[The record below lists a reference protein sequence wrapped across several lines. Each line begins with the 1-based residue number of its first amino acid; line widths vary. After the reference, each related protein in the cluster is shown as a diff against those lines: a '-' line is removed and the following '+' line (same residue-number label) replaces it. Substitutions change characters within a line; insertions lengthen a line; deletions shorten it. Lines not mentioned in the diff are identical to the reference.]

1 MEVSVIGN
9 PQTKKIYRAE
19 LTYRELGFRLGSQ
32 NISGDSRNR
41 VSFLTHQSSKWK
53 EIKIRSSPR
62 SVRCEAIVSDQA
74 PFLKPTPNS
83 RSLESV
89 KLFVGLPLD
98 TVSDCNNVNHLKA
111 ITAGLKAL
119 KLLGV
124 EGIELPIFWGVV
136 EKEAPGKYEWS
147 GYLAVAEIVKK
158 VGLKLHASLSFHGS
172 KHPEISLPDWVA
184 KIGEAEQGIYFTDRY
199 GKQYKDCLSFAVD
212 DVPVLDGKTPMEVYG
227 SFCESFKSAFSDYMG
242 NTITGIT
249 LGLGPDGELRYPS
262 HQHETKVSGAGE
274 FQCYDKHML
283 SALKHYAE
291 STGNPLWGLGGPHDA
306 PAYDQQPHSTPFF
319 SDGGS
324 WESQYGDF
332 FLTWYSSLLTSH
344 ADRVLSVASS
354 AFKGTGVS
362 LCGKL
367 PLLHQWNKLR
377 SQPSELT
384 AGFYSSGGH
393 DRYEAIAEIFAKNSC
408 RMIVPGMDLSDE
420 HQSPASLSSPESLL
434 AHIKTSCKRQGV
446 VVSGQNSA
454 ASVPGGFERIVEN
467 LKDES
472 VGVDLFTYQRMGAVF
487 FSPEHFH
494 AFTVFVRNM
503 NQFELSSYDQAV
515 EGDKAKTMSIGS
527 GTTGAASL
535 QTA

>member
-9 PQTKKIYRAE
+9 PQAKICRAE
-19 LTYRELGFRLGSQ
+19 LACRELGFRLASQ
-32 NISGDSRNR
+32 VISGESRNR
-41 VSFLTHQSSKWK
+41 VSFLSYQSSKCK
-53 EIKIRSSPR
+53 DIKIQSSPR
-62 SVRCEAIVSDQA
+62 SVKCEAIVSDQA
-74 PFLKPTPNS
+74 SFPKPTPNS

-98 TVSDCNNVNHLKA
+98 TVSNCNNVNHLKA

-136 EKEAPGKYEWS
+136 EKEAPGKYDWS

-184 KIGEAEQGIYFTDRY
+184 KIGEAKPEIYFTDRY
-199 GKQYKDCLSFAVD
+199 GKQYKDCLSFGVD
-212 DVPVLDGKTPMEVYG
+212 DVPVLDGKTPMKVYG
-227 SFCESFKSAFSDYMG
+227 SFCESFKDVFSDYMG
-242 NTITGIT
+242 STITGIT
-249 LGLGPDGELRYPS
+249 LGLGPDGELKYPS
-262 HQHETKVSGAGE
+262 HQHETNNFSGAGE

-283 SALKHYAE
+283 SALRHYAE
-291 STGNPLWGLGGPHDA
+291 SKGNPLWGLGGPHDA
-306 PAYDQQPHSTPFF
+306 PAYDQQPDSTPFF

-344 ADRVLSVASS
+344 ADRVLSVATS
-354 AFKGTGVS
+354 AFSGSGVS

-367 PLLHQWNKLR
+367 PLLHRWNKLR

-393 DRYEAIAEIFAKNSC
+393 DRYEEITKIFAKNSC
-408 RMIVPGMDLSDE
+408 RMIIPGMDLSDE

-434 AHIKTSCKRQGV
+434 AHIKTSCKKQGV

-472 VGVDLFTYQRMGAVF
+472 VGVDLFTYQRMGALF

-527 GTTGAASL
+527 GTSGAASL

>member
-9 PQTKKIYRAE
+9 PQAKFCRSE
-19 LTYRELGFRLGSQ
+19 LACRELGFRFGSDVF
-32 NISGDSRNR
+32 SGESRNK
-41 VSFLTHQSSKWK
+41 VSFLSSKLK
-53 EIKIRSSPR
+53 EIKIRCSAR
-62 SVRCEAIVSDQA
+62 YVKCEAIVSDQA
-74 PFLKPTPNS
+74 PFLKHTPNS
-83 RSLESV
+83 RALESV
-89 KLFVGLPLD
+89 RLFVGLPLD
-98 TVSDCNNVNHLKA
+98 TVSDCNNVNQRKA

-124 EGIELPIFWGVV
+124 EGVELPIFWGVV
-136 EKEAPGKYEWS
+136 EKEAAGKYEWS

-158 VGLKLHASLSFHGS
+158 VGLKLHVSLSFHGS
-172 KHPEISLPDWVA
+172 KDPEIGLPDWVA
-184 KIGEAEQGIYFTDRY
+184 KIGETEPGMYFTDRY
-199 GKQYKDCLSFAVD
+199 GKEFKDCLSFGVD
-212 DVPVLDGKTPMEVYG
+212 DVPVLDGKSPMEVYG
-227 SFCESFKSAFSDYMG
+227 CFCESFKSAFSDYMG

-249 LGLGPDGELRYPS
+249 LGMGPDGDLKYPS
-262 HQHETKVSGAGE
+262 HQHETHLSGAGE

-306 PAYDQQPHSTPFF
+306 PAYDQQPLSTSFF
-319 SDGGS
+319 SHGGS

-354 AFKGTGVS
+354 AFSGSGVS
-362 LCGKL
+362 ISGKL

-384 AGFYSSGGH
+384 AGFYSSNGH

-408 RMIVPGMDLSDE
+408 RMIIPGMDLSDE
-420 HQSPASLSSPESLL
+420 NQSPASLSSPESLL
-434 AHIKTSCKRQGV
+434 ADIKASCKKQGV
-446 VVSGQNSA
+446 VVSGQNSST
-454 ASVPGGFERIVEN
+454 SVSGGFERIVEN

-472 VGVDLFTYQRMGAVF
+472 VGIDLFTYQRMGALF

-503 NQFELSSYDQAV
+503 NQVELSSYDQAV
-515 EGDKAKTMSIGS
+515 EDEAQTASIGS
-527 GTTGAASL
+527 ATGVHSL
-535 QTA
+535 QTV

>member
-19 LTYRELGFRLGSQ
+19 LTYRELGFRFGSQ
-32 NISGDSRNR
+32 VISGDSRNR

-199 GKQYKDCLSFAVD
+199 GKQYKDCLSFA
-212 DVPVLDGKTPMEVYG
+212 
-227 SFCESFKSAFSDYMG
+227 
-242 NTITGIT
+242 
-249 LGLGPDGELRYPS
+249 LRYPS
-262 HQHETKVSGAGE
+262 HQHETNLSGAGE

-306 PAYDQQPHSTPFF
+306 PAYDQQPCSTSFF

-324 WESQYGDF
+324 WESQ
-332 FLTWYSSLLTSH
+332 
-344 ADRVLSVASS
+344 VLSVASS

-408 RMIVPGMDLSDE
+408 RMIILGMDLSDE

-472 VGVDLFTYQRMGAVF
+472 VGFSSHLSISMLSLSLFG
-487 FSPEHFH
+487 
-494 AFTVFVRNM
+494 NM
-503 NQFELSSYDQAV
+503 NQFKLSSYDQAV

>member
-9 PQTKKIYRAE
+9 PQARICRAE
-19 LTYRELGFRLGSQ
+19 LAYRELGFRFGSQ
-32 NISGDSRNR
+32 VISPDSRNR
-41 VSFLTHQSSKWK
+41 VSFLSQSSKWK
-53 EIKIRSSPR
+53 EIGIRCSPR
-62 SVRCEAIVSDQA
+62 SVKCEAIVSGEV
-74 PFLKPTPNS
+74 PFLKSTPKS

-136 EKEAPGKYEWS
+136 EKESAGKYDWS

-172 KHPEISLPDWVA
+172 KNPDIGLPDWVA
-184 KIGEAEQGIYFTDRY
+184 KIGEAEAGIYFTDRY

-227 SFCESFKSAFSDYMG
+227 GFCESFKSAFSDYMG

-249 LGLGPDGELRYPS
+249 LGLGPDGELKYPS
-262 HQHETKVSGAGE
+262 HQHDAKTSGAGE
-274 FQCYDKHML
+274 FQCYDKHIL
-283 SALKHYAE
+283 SALKQYAE

-306 PAYDQQPHSTPFF
+306 PAYNQQPHSYSFF

-332 FLTWYSSLLTSH
+332 FLSWYSSILTSH

-354 AFKGTGVS
+354 AFNGTGVS

-384 AGFYSSGGH
+384 AGFYSSNGQ
-393 DRYEAIAEIFAKNSC
+393 DRYEGIAEIFAKNSC
-408 RMIVPGMDLSDE
+408 RMIIPGMDLSDE
-420 HQSPASLSSPESLL
+420 HQAPESLSSPESLL
-434 AHIKTSCKRQGV
+434 ADIKTSCKKQGV
-446 VVSGQNSA
+446 VVAGQNSSA
-454 ASVPGGFERIVEN
+454 PVPGGFERIVEN

-472 VGVDLFTYQRMGAVF
+472 AGIDLFTYQRMGALF

-494 AFTVFVRNM
+494 AFTVFVRNLS
-503 NQFELSSYDQAV
+503 QFELSSDDQAA
-515 EGDKAKTMSIGS
+515 EDETKTVGIGS
-527 GTTGAASL
+527 GTGAASL
-535 QTA
+535 QAA

>member
-9 PQTKKIYRAE
+9 PQARICRAE
-19 LTYRELGFRLGSQ
+19 LAYRELGFRFGSDV
-32 NISGDSRNR
+32 ISGESRNR
-41 VSFLTHQSSKWK
+41 
-53 EIKIRSSPR
+53 
-62 SVRCEAIVSDQA
+62 
-74 PFLKPTPNS
+74 
-83 RSLESV
+83 LESV

-136 EKEAPGKYEWS
+136 EKEAAGKYEWS

-172 KHPEISLPDWVA
+172 KQTEIGLPDWVA
-184 KIGEAEQGIYFTDRY
+184 KIGDAEPGIYFTDRY
-199 GKQYKDCLSFAVD
+199 GQQYKDCLSFAVD
-212 DVPVLDGKTPMEVYG
+212 DVPVLDGKTPMEVYRG
-227 SFCESFKSAFSDYMG
+227 FCESFKSAFADYMG

-249 LGLGPDGELRYPS
+249 LGLGPDGELKYPS
-262 HQHETKVSGAGE
+262 HQHNAKLSGAGE

-283 SALKHYAE
+283 SALKGYAE

-306 PAYDQQPHSTPFF
+306 PAYDQQPNSSSFF

-332 FLTWYSSLLTSH
+332 FLSWYSSLLTSH

-354 AFKGTGVS
+354 AFSGIGVP

-367 PLLHQWNKLR
+367 PLLHQWHKLR
-377 SQPSELT
+377 SHPSELT
-384 AGFYSSGGH
+384 AGFYSSNGQ

-408 RMIVPGMDLSDE
+408 RMIIPGMDLSDE
-420 HQSPASLSSPESLL
+420 HQSPESLSSPESLL
-434 AHIKTSCKRQGV
+434 GHIKTSCKKQGV
-446 VVSGQNSA
+446 VVSGQNS
-454 ASVPGGFERIVEN
+454 STPVPGGFERIVEN
-467 LKDES
+467 LKDEN
-472 VGVDLFTYQRMGAVF
+472 VGIDLFTYQRMGALF

-494 AFTVFVRNM
+494 AFTVFVRNLS
-503 NQFELSSYDQAV
+503 QFELSSDDQASEAEV
-515 EGDKAKTMSIGS
+515 EAETASIGS
-527 GTTGAASL
+527 GTGAPSL

>member
-9 PQTKKIYRAE
+9 PQAKIWRAE
-19 LTYRELGFRLGSQ
+19 SACRELGFRFGSGI
-32 NISGDSRNR
+32 ISGESRNNK

-53 EIKIRSSPR
+53 EIGLRCSPR
-62 SVRCEAIVSDQA
+62 SVKCEAIVSDHV
-74 PFLKPTPNS
+74 PFLKPT

-98 TVSDCNNVNHLKA
+98 TVSDCNSVNHMKA

-124 EGIELPIFWGVV
+124 EGVELPIFWGVV
-136 EKEAPGKYEWS
+136 EREAPGEYDWS
-147 GYLAVAEIVKK
+147 GYLAVAEVVKK

-172 KHPEISLPDWVA
+172 SKDTEIGLPDWVV
-184 KIGEAEQGIYFTDRY
+184 KIGEAVPGMYFTDRY
-199 GKQYKDCLSFAVD
+199 GKQYRDCLSFGVD

-227 SFCESFKSAFSDYMG
+227 GFCESFKSAFSDYMG

-249 LGLGPDGELRYPS
+249 LGMGPDGELKYPS
-262 HQHETKVSGAGE
+262 HQHETSLSGAGE
-274 FQCYDKHML
+274 FQCYDEHML

-306 PAYDQQPHSTPFF
+306 PAYDQQPHSTSFF

-354 AFKGTGVS
+354 AFSGSGVS
-362 LCGKL
+362 ISGKL

-384 AGFYSSGGH
+384 AGFYGSNGH
-393 DRYEAIAEIFAKNSC
+393 DRYEAVAEIFAKNSC
-408 RMIVPGMDLSDE
+408 GMIVPGMDLSDE

-434 AHIKTSCKRQGV
+434 ADIKTSCKKQGV

-454 ASVPGGFERIVEN
+454 ASVSGGFERIVEN

-472 VGVDLFTYQRMGAVF
+472 VGIDLFTYQRMGALF

-503 NQFELSSYDQAV
+503 NQVELSSYDQAGEDEAQTV
-515 EGDKAKTMSIGS
+515 SVGS
-527 GTTGAASL
+527 GTGARSL

>member
-9 PQTKKIYRAE
+9 PQARICRAE
-19 LTYRELGFRLGSQ
+19 LAYRELGFRFGSDV
-32 NISGDSRNR
+32 ISGESRNR
-41 VSFLTHQSSKWK
+41 VSFCNQSSKWK
-53 EIKIRSSPR
+53 EIAIRCSSR
-62 SVRCEAIVSDQA
+62 SVKCEAIVSDDA
-74 PFLKPTPNS
+74 SPFLKSTPKS
-83 RSLESV
+83 KSLESV

-136 EKEAPGKYEWS
+136 EKEAAGKYEWS

-172 KHPEISLPDWVA
+172 KQTEIGLPDWVA
-184 KIGEAEQGIYFTDRY
+184 KIGDAEPGIYFTDRY
-199 GKQYKDCLSFAVD
+199 GQQYKDCLSFAVD
-212 DVPVLDGKTPMEVYG
+212 DVPVLDGKTPMEVYRG
-227 SFCESFKSAFSDYMG
+227 FCESFKSAFADYMG

-249 LGLGPDGELRYPS
+249 LGLGPDGELKYPS
-262 HQHETKVSGAGE
+262 HQHNAKLSGAGE

-283 SALKHYAE
+283 SALKGYAE

-306 PAYDQQPHSTPFF
+306 PAYDQQPNSSSFF

-332 FLTWYSSLLTSH
+332 FLSWYSSLLTSH

-354 AFKGTGVS
+354 AFSGIGVP

-367 PLLHQWNKLR
+367 PLLHQWHKLR
-377 SQPSELT
+377 SHPSELT
-384 AGFYSSGGH
+384 AGFYSSNGQ

-408 RMIVPGMDLSDE
+408 RMIIPGMDLSDE
-420 HQSPASLSSPESLL
+420 HQSPESLSSPESLL
-434 AHIKTSCKRQGV
+434 GHIKTSCKKQGV
-446 VVSGQNSA
+446 VVSGQNS
-454 ASVPGGFERIVEN
+454 STPVPGGFERIVEN
-467 LKDES
+467 LKDEN
-472 VGVDLFTYQRMGAVF
+472 VGIDLFTYQRMGALF

-494 AFTVFVRNM
+494 AFTVFVRNLS
-503 NQFELSSYDQAV
+503 QFELSSDDQASEAEV
-515 EGDKAKTMSIGS
+515 EAETASIGS
-527 GTTGAASL
+527 GTGAPSL

>member
-9 PQTKKIYRAE
+9 PQTRLCRAE
-19 LTYRELGFRLGSQ
+19 LAYRELGFRFGSVV
-32 NISGDSRNR
+32 ISGESRNK
-41 VSFLTHQSSKWK
+41 VTFLSQSSNFKDLS
-53 EIKIRSSPR
+53 IRCSSR
-62 SVRCEAIVSDQA
+62 SVKCEAVVSDGV
-74 PFLKPTPNS
+74 PFLKSTPNS
-83 RSLESV
+83 RWLASV

-136 EKEAPGKYEWS
+136 EKEASGKYDWS

-172 KHPEISLPDWVA
+172 KNPGIGLPDWVE
-184 KIGEAEQGIYFTDRY
+184 KIGEAEPGVYFTDRY
-199 GKQYKDCLSFAVD
+199 GQQYKECLSFAVD
-212 DVPVLDGKTPMEVYG
+212 DVPVLDGKTPMEVCRG
-227 SFCESFKSAFSDYMG
+227 FCESFKSVFSDYMG

-262 HQHETKVSGAGE
+262 HQHDVKRSGAGE

-283 SALKHYAE
+283 SALKGYAE

-306 PAYDQQPHSTPFF
+306 PAYDQQPHSSSFF

-332 FLTWYSSLLTSH
+332 FLSWYSSLLTSH

-354 AFKGTGVS
+354 AFSGIGVP

-384 AGFYSSGGH
+384 AGFYSPNGQ
-393 DRYEAIAEIFAKNSC
+393 DRYEAIVEIFAKNSC
-408 RMIVPGMDLSDE
+408 RMIIPGMDLSDE
-420 HQSPASLSSPESLL
+420 HQSPESLSSPESLL
-434 AHIKTSCKRQGV
+434 AHLKTSCKKQRV
-446 VVSGQNSA
+446 VVSGQNSSA
-454 ASVPGGFERIVEN
+454 PVPGAFERIVEN
-467 LKDES
+467 LKDENA
-472 VGVDLFTYQRMGAVF
+472 GIDLFTYQRMGALF

-494 AFTVFVRNM
+494 AFTVFVRNLR
-503 NQFELSSYDQAV
+503 QFELTSDDQAAEV
-515 EGDKAKTMSIGS
+515 ETKTVNIGS
-527 GTTGAASL
+527 GSGAPSL

>member
-9 PQTKKIYRAE
+9 PQAKICRAE
-19 LTYRELGFRLGSQ
+19 LAYRELGFRLGSQ
-32 NISGDSRNR
+32 VISGESRNR
-41 VSFLTHQSSKWK
+41 VSFLTHHQSSKWK
-53 EIKIRSSPR
+53 EIGVRCSPR
-62 SVRCEAIVSDQA
+62 RSIKCEAIVSDQA
-74 PFLKPTPNS
+74 PSFPKPTSNS

-124 EGIELPIFWGVV
+124 EGIELLIFWGVV
-136 EKEAPGKYEWS
+136 EKEAPGEYDWS

-172 KHPEISLPDWVA
+172 KHPEINLPDWVA
-184 KIGEAEQGIYFTDRY
+184 KIGGIYFTDRY
-199 GKQYKDCLSFAVD
+199 GKQYTDCLSFAVD

-227 SFCESFKSAFSDYMG
+227 GFCESFKSAFSDYMG
-242 NTITGIT
+242 STITGIT
-249 LGLGPDGELRYPS
+249 LGLGPDGELKYPS
-262 HQHETKVSGAGE
+262 HHQHETNHLSGAGE

-283 SALKHYAE
+283 SALKDYAE
-291 STGNPLWGLGGPHDA
+291 SKGNPLWGLGGPHDA
-306 PAYDQQPHSTPFF
+306 PGYDQQPHSTPFF

-354 AFKGTGVS
+354 AFSGSGVS
-362 LCGKL
+362 LSGKL
-367 PLLHQWNKLR
+367 PLLHRWNKLR

-384 AGFYSSGGH
+384 AGFYSSDGH
-393 DRYEAIAEIFAKNSC
+393 DRYEEITKIFAENSC
-408 RMIVPGMDLSDE
+408 RMIIPGMDLSDE

-434 AHIKTSCKRQGV
+434 AHIKTSCKKQGV
-446 VVSGQNSA
+446 GVSGQNS
-454 ASVPGGFERIVEN
+454 SPLVPGGFERIVEN

-472 VGVDLFTYQRMGAVF
+472 IGVDLFTYQRMGAVF

-503 NQFELSSYDQAV
+503 NQFELSSYDQAEV
-515 EGDKAKTMSIGS
+515 DVNNAQTMSIGS
-527 GTTGAASL
+527 GNGASSL

>member
-9 PQTKKIYRAE
+9 PQAKICRAE
-19 LTYRELGFRLGSQ
+19 LSFRELGFRLGS
-32 NISGDSRNR
+32 GESRNK
-41 VSFLTHQSSKWK
+41 VCFLTHQSSKWK
-53 EIKIRSSPR
+53 EIRIRCSPR
-62 SVRCEAIVSDQA
+62 SVKCEAIVSDQA
-74 PFLKPTPNS
+74 PFLKPTPNP
-83 RSLESV
+83 RSQLESV

-98 TVSDCNNVNHLKA
+98 TVSDCNNVNHMKA

-124 EGIELPIFWGVV
+124 EGVELPVFWGVV
-136 EKEAPGKYEWS
+136 EREAAGKYEWS

-158 VGLKLHASLSFHGS
+158 VGLKLQVSLSFHGS
-172 KHPEISLPDWVA
+172 KDPEIGLPDWVA
-184 KIGEAEQGIYFTDRY
+184 KIGEGEPGMYFTDRY
-199 GKQYKDCLSFAVD
+199 GKQYKDCLSFGVD

-227 SFCESFKSAFSDYMG
+227 GFCESFKSAFSDYMG

-249 LGLGPDGELRYPS
+249 LGMGPAGELRYPS
-262 HQHETKVSGAGE
+262 HQHETKPSGAGE

-291 STGNPLWGLGGPHDA
+291 SSGNPLWGLGGPHDA
-306 PAYDQQPHSTPFF
+306 PAYDQQPHSTSFF

-354 AFKGTGVS
+354 AFGGSGVS
-362 LCGKL
+362 VSGKL

-384 AGFYSSGGH
+384 AGFYSSNGH

-408 RMIVPGMDLSDE
+408 RMIIPGMDLSDE
-420 HQSPASLSSPESLL
+420 HQSLASLSSPESLL
-434 AHIKTSCKRQGV
+434 GNIKTSCKKQGV
-446 VVSGQNSA
+446 VVSGQNSS

-472 VGVDLFTYQRMGAVF
+472 VGIDLFTYQRMGALF

-503 NQFELSSYDQAV
+503 NQVELSSYDQAGEDEAQTV
-515 EGDKAKTMSIGS
+515 SLGS
-527 GTTGAASL
+527 GTGAHSL

>member
-9 PQTKKIYRAE
+9 PQAKICRAE
-19 LTYRELGFRLGSQ
+19 LSFRELGFRLGS
-32 NISGDSRNR
+32 GESRNK
-41 VSFLTHQSSKWK
+41 VCFLTHQSSKWK
-53 EIKIRSSPR
+53 EIRIRCSPR
-62 SVRCEAIVSDQA
+62 SVKCEAIVSDQA
-74 PFLKPTPNS
+74 PFLKPTPNP

-98 TVSDCNNVNHLKA
+98 TVSDCNNVNHMKA

-124 EGIELPIFWGVV
+124 EGVELPVFWGVV
-136 EKEAPGKYEWS
+136 EREAAGKYEWS

-158 VGLKLHASLSFHGS
+158 
-172 KHPEISLPDWVA
+172 
-184 KIGEAEQGIYFTDRY
+184 IGEGEPGMYFTDRY
-199 GKQYKDCLSFAVD
+199 GKQYKDCLSFGVD

-227 SFCESFKSAFSDYMG
+227 GFCESFKSAFSDYMG

-249 LGLGPDGELRYPS
+249 LGMGPDGELRYPS
-262 HQHETKVSGAGE
+262 HQHETKPSGTGE

-291 STGNPLWGLGGPHDA
+291 SSGNPLWGLGGPHDA
-306 PAYDQQPHSTPFF
+306 PAYDQQPHSTSFF

-344 ADRVLSVASS
+344 ADRVFSVASS
-354 AFKGTGVS
+354 AFGGSGVS
-362 LCGKL
+362 VSGKL

-384 AGFYSSGGH
+384 AGFYSSNGH

-408 RMIVPGMDLSDE
+408 RMIIPGMDLSDE
-420 HQSPASLSSPESLL
+420 HQSLASLSSPESLL
-434 AHIKTSCKRQGV
+434 GNIKTSCKKQGV
-446 VVSGQNSA
+446 VVSGQNSS

-472 VGVDLFTYQRMGAVF
+472 VGIDLFTYQRMGALF

-503 NQFELSSYDQAV
+503 NQVELSSYDQAGEDEAQTV
-515 EGDKAKTMSIGS
+515 SLGS
-527 GTTGAASL
+527 GTGAHSL

>member
-9 PQTKKIYRAE
+9 PQARICRSE
-19 LTYRELGFRLGSQ
+19 LVYRELGFRFGSEV
-32 NISGDSRNR
+32 ISGESRNR
-41 VSFLTHQSSKWK
+41 VSFRSQISKLK
-53 EIKIRSSPR
+53 EIGIRCSSR
-62 SVRCEAIVSDQA
+62 SVKCEAIISDQV
-74 PFLKPTPNS
+74 PFLNSTPKS

-98 TVSDCNNVNHLKA
+98 TVSDCYNVNHMKA

-136 EKEAPGKYEWS
+136 EKEAAGKYEWS

-172 KHPEISLPDWVA
+172 KDPEIGLPDWVS
-184 KIGEAEQGIYFTDRY
+184 KIGEAEPGLYFTDRY
-199 GKQYKDCLSFAVD
+199 GNQYHDCLSFAVD
-212 DVPVLDGKTPMEVYG
+212 DAPVLDGRTPMEVYRG
-227 SFCESFKSAFSDYMG
+227 FCESFKSAFSDYMG

-249 LGLGPDGELRYPS
+249 LGMGPDGELRYPS
-262 HQHETKVSGAGE
+262 HQHDDKFSGAGE
-274 FQCYDKHML
+274 FQCYDKYML
-283 SALKHYAE
+283 SALKQYAE

-306 PAYDQQPHSTPFF
+306 PTYNQQPHSSSFF

-332 FLTWYSSLLTSH
+332 FLSWYSSLLISH

-354 AFKGTGVS
+354 AFNGSGVS
-362 LCGKL
+362 VCGKL
-367 PLLHQWNKLR
+367 PLLHQWHKLR

-384 AGFYSSGGH
+384 AGFYSSNGQ

-408 RMIVPGMDLSDE
+408 RMIIPGMDLSDE
-420 HQSPASLSSPESLL
+420 HQPPESLSSPESLL
-434 AHIKTSCKRQGV
+434 AHIKTSCKKQGV
-446 VVSGQNSA
+446 VVSGQNS
-454 ASVPGGFERIVEN
+454 SVPVPGGFERIVEN
-467 LKDES
+467 LEDENA
-472 VGVDLFTYQRMGAVF
+472 GIDLFTYQRMGARF

-494 AFTVFVRNM
+494 AFAVFVRNM
-503 NQFELSSYDQAV
+503 NQFELSSQDQAGENV
-515 EGDKAKTMSIGS
+515 AESLSIGS
-527 GTTGAASL
+527 GTGAASL
-535 QTA
+535 QAA

>member
-9 PQTKKIYRAE
+9 PQTKKIYRTE
-19 LTYRELGFRLGSQ
+19 LTYRELGFRFGSQ
-32 NISGDSRNR
+32 VISGESRNR

-53 EIKIRSSPR
+53 EIKIQSSPR

-74 PFLKPTPNS
+74 PFLKPTPKS
-83 RSLESV
+83 RSLEGV

-172 KHPEISLPDWVA
+172 KNPEISLPDWVA
-184 KIGEAEQGIYFTDRY
+184 KIGEEAEGGIYFTDRY
-199 GKQYKDCLSFAVD
+199 
-212 DVPVLDGKTPMEVYG
+212 
-227 SFCESFKSAFSDYMG
+227 
-242 NTITGIT
+242 
-249 LGLGPDGELRYPS
+249 GLGPDGELRYPS
-262 HQHETKVSGAGE
+262 HQHETNLSGAGE

-283 SALKHYAE
+283 SALKHYAV

-377 SQPSELT
+377 SHPSELT

-408 RMIVPGMDLSDE
+408 RMIIPGMDLSDE

-454 ASVPGGFERIVEN
+454 ALVPGGFERIVEN

>member
-9 PQTKKIYRAE
+9 SQARICRAE
-19 LTYRELGFRLGSQ
+19 LACRELGFRF
-32 NISGDSRNR
+32 ISNR
-41 VSFLTHQSSKWK
+41 VSFCNPSSKWK
-53 EIKIRSSPR
+53 EIGIRCSPM
-62 SVRCEAIVSDQA
+62 SVKCEAIVSDQV
-74 PFLKPTPNS
+74 PFLKSTPKP

-89 KLFVGLPLD
+89 RLFVGLPLD
-98 TVSDCNNVNHLKA
+98 TVSGCNNVNHMKA

-136 EKEAPGKYEWS
+136 EKEAAGKYEWS

-158 VGLKLHASLSFHGS
+158 VGLKLHASLCFNGS
-172 KHPEISLPDWVA
+172 KNPEIGLPDWVA

-199 GKQYKDCLSFAVD
+199 GKPYKDCLSFAVD
-212 DVPVLDGKTPMEVYG
+212 DVPVLDGKTPMEVYSG
-227 SFCESFKSAFSDYMG
+227 FCESFKSAFSDYMG

-262 HQHETKVSGAGE
+262 HQQDTKLSGAGE
-274 FQCYDKHML
+274 FQCYDTHML

-291 STGNPLWGLGGPHDA
+291 STGSPLWGLGGPHDA
-306 PAYDQQPHSTPFF
+306 PAYDQQPHYSSFF

-332 FLTWYSSLLTSH
+332 FLSWYSSLLISH

-354 AFKGTGVS
+354 AFSGTGVS

-367 PLLHQWNKLR
+367 PLLHQWHKLS

-384 AGFYSSGGH
+384 AGFYSSNGQ
-393 DRYEAIAEIFAKNSC
+393 DRYEAVAEIFAKNSC
-408 RMIVPGMDLSDE
+408 RMIIPGMDLSDE
-420 HQSPASLSSPESLL
+420 HQSPGSLSSPESLL
-434 AHIKTSCKRQGV
+434 AHIKTSCKKQGV
-446 VVSGQNSA
+446 LVSGQNSS

-467 LKDES
+467 LKDENAAI
-472 VGVDLFTYQRMGAVF
+472 DLFTYQRMGALF
-487 FSPEHFH
+487 FSPEHFQ
-494 AFTVFVRNM
+494 AFTVFVRNL
-503 NQFELSSYDQAV
+503 NQLELSSDDQAAENEAETV
-515 EGDKAKTMSIGS
+515 NIGS
-527 GTTGAASL
+527 TTGAAASL
-535 QTA
+535 QAA